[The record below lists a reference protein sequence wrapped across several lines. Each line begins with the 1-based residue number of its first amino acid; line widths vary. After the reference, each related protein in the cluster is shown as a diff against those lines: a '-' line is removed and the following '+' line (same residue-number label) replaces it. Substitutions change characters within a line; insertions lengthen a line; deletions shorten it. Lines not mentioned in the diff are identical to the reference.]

1 MMYLGIFL
9 LIFLLLALIRVPI
22 PFAMGIGA
30 ILTLIL
36 AGGSTVAIAQSMFRS
51 INIFT
56 FLAIPAF
63 IFAGDLMSASGISS
77 AIMRFANAI
86 FGRIRGAA
94 GAVTIVTC
102 MLFGAITGSSL
113 ATITGIGGM
122 MLPELEK
129 AGYAKKYATAL
140 ISACGFLGILIPP
153 SIPGIL
159 YSMMAG
165 ENLMKVWLCTVTPG
179 IAIGAC
185 YIFINYMK
193 YGRTTAKIQEPFQF
207 NQYIFNIGR
216 ETMNSLSA
224 LLMPVII
231 FYGIYG
237 GIFTPTEAGAVAV
250 AYGLIVGWV
259 IKPLVTKVRKKEIYR
274 PEKKLSPLL
283 SDGAVSSSTIAM
295 LNVFATVAGTMITY
309 TRIPA
314 MLTQAM
320 LSITDSKI
328 IFLLIL
334 NVLLIIVGMF
344 METNSSILLLG
355 PILIPVAT
363 SFGVDPIHFA
373 GIMLLN
379 LEIGM
384 ITPPFAANLF
394 VGCRVGKM
402 NMNEVLPSMIPF
414 YIASFGVLM
423 VTTYCPAIATW
434 LPNLI
439 G

>member
-1 MMYLGIFL
+1 MSYFWIFL
-9 LIFLLLALIRVPI
+9 VVFLVLALLRVPI
-22 PFAMGIGA
+22 PFAMGISS
-30 ILTLIL
+30 ILVYLQT
-36 AGGSTVAIAQSMFRS
+36 GGTSVAISMKVFGAL
-51 INIFT
+51 NVFT

-63 IFAGDLMSASGISS
+63 IFAGDLMAASGISN
-77 AIMRFANAI
+77 AIMRFANSI
-86 FGRIRGAA
+86 IGRLRGAA

-129 AGYAKKYATAL
+129 AGYDRKYATGL

-159 YSMMAG
+159 YAMMAG

-179 IAIGAC
+179 ILLGVAYIAIN
-185 YIFINYMK
+185 FFT
-193 YGRTTAKIQEPFQF
+193 YGRKEPKAKIAHGPFK
-207 NQYIFNIGR
+207 IGPYLKGIVT
-216 ETMNSLSA
+216 ETWHSVSA

-231 FYGIYG
+231 FVGIYG

-250 AYGLIVGWV
+250 AYGLLIGWV
-259 IKPLVTKVRKKEIYR
+259 INPIFLKKKPEVGIVK
-274 PEKKLSPLL
+274 LL
-283 SDGAVSSSTIAM
+283 SDGAVTSSTIAM
-295 LNVFATVAGTMITY
+295 LNTFATVAGVMITY

-314 MLTQAM
+314 ILTEAM
-320 LSITDSKI
+320 FSITHSKTV
-328 IFLLIL
+328 FLLIL
-334 NVLLIIVGMF
+334 NLMLIVVGMF

-355 PILIPVAT
+355 PILIPIAT

-394 VGCRVGKM
+394 VGCRVGKL
-402 NMNEVLPSMIPF
+402 NMEDVLPKMIPF
-414 YIASFGVLM
+414 FVACLIVLIITTYVPA
-423 VTTYCPAIATW
+423 VTTF
-434 LPNLI
+434 LPNLVS
-439 G
+439 

>member
-1 MMYLGIFL
+1 MIYLGLFL
-9 LIFLLLALIRVPI
+9 LIFLILALIRVPI
-22 PFAMGIGA
+22 PFSMGIAA
-30 ILTLIL
+30 IIMLIY
-36 AGGSTVAIAQSMFRS
+36 AGGNTITIAQSTFRAL
-51 INIFT
+51 NIFT

-63 IFAGDLMSASGISS
+63 IFAGDLMAASGISS

-122 MLPELEK
+122 MIPELDK
-129 AGYAKKYATAL
+129 AGYDRRYSTAL

-159 YSMMAG
+159 YAMMAG
-165 ENLMKVWLCTVTPG
+165 QNLMKVWLCTVTPG
-179 IAIGAC
+179 IMLGIA
-185 YIFINYMK
+185 YIFINYMT
-193 YGRTTAKIQEPFQF
+193 YGRKQEKSKESLKIDTYFINIAK
-207 NQYIFNIGR
+207 
-216 ETMNSLSA
+216 ETWRSTSA

-237 GIFTPTEAGAVAV
+237 GVFTPTEAGAVAV
-250 AYGLIVGWV
+250 AYGLIIGW
-259 IKPLVTKVRKKEIYR
+259 IILPIFGKRR
-274 PEKKLSPLL
+274 PEKLIVPLIK
-283 SDGAVSSSTIAM
+283 DAAVTSATIAM
-295 LNVFATVAGTMITY
+295 LNVFATVAGAMITY
-309 TRIPA
+309 TRIPMMLTNA
-314 MLTQAM
+314 MLA
-320 LSITDSKI
+320 ITDNKLV
-328 IFLLIL
+328 FLLIL
-334 NVLLIIVGMF
+334 NLLLIIVGMF
-344 METNSSILLLG
+344 LETNSSILLLG

-394 VGCRVGKM
+394 VGCKVGKLKI
-402 NMNEVLPSMIPF
+402 NEVLPKMWPF
-414 YIASFGVLM
+414 YVAAAVVLLI
-423 VTTYCPAIATW
+423 TTYVPAVVTY
-434 LPNLI
+434 LPNLV
-439 G
+439 

>member
-1 MMYLGIFL
+1 MSNFWIFLGIFL
-9 LIFLLLALIRVPI
+9 VLALLRVPI
-22 PFAMGIGA
+22 PFAMGIGS
-30 ILTLIL
+30 IIVYLQ
-36 AGGSTVAIAQSMFRS
+36 AGGTAIAISMKVFGAL
-51 INIFT
+51 NVFT

-63 IFAGDLMSASGISS
+63 IFAGDLMAASGISS
-77 AIMRFANAI
+77 AIMRFANAFI
-86 FGRIRGAA
+86 GRLRGAA

-129 AGYAKKYATAL
+129 AGYDRRYATGL

-159 YSMMAG
+159 YAMMAG

-179 IAIGAC
+179 ILLGILYIAIN
-185 YIFINYMK
+185 FFT
-193 YGRTTAKIQEPFQF
+193 YGRKEPKAKIAHGPFQ
-207 NQYIFNIGR
+207 IGPYLKGIVT
-216 ETMNSLSA
+216 ETWHSLTA

-250 AYGLIVGWV
+250 AYGLLIGWV
-259 IKPLVTKVRKKEIYR
+259 VNPIFLKKKPEVGIVK
-274 PEKKLSPLL
+274 LL
-283 SDGAVSSSTIAM
+283 SDGAVTSSTIAM
-295 LNVFATVAGTMITY
+295 LNTFATVAGVMITY

-314 MLTQAM
+314 ILTEAM
-320 LSITDSKI
+320 FSITHSKVV
-328 IFLLIL
+328 FLLIL
-334 NVLLIIVGMF
+334 NLMLIIVGMF

-355 PILIPVAT
+355 PILIPIAT

-394 VGCRVGKM
+394 VGCRVGKL
-402 NMNEVLPSMIPF
+402 NMEDVLPKMIPF
-414 YIASFGVLM
+414 FVACLVVLII
-423 VTTYCPAIATW
+423 TTYVPAVATF
-434 LPNLI
+434 LPNLVS
-439 G
+439 

>member
-1 MMYLGIFL
+1 MSYFFIFL
-9 LIFLLLALIRVPI
+9 LIFLGLAFLRVPI
-22 PFAMGIGA
+22 PFSMGISS
-30 ILTLIL
+30 IIVYLS
-36 AGGSTVAIAQSMFRS
+36 AGGNQIGIPMKIFAALNV
-51 INIFT
+51 FT

-63 IFAGDLMSASGISS
+63 IFAGDLMAASGIST
-77 AIMRFANAI
+77 AIMRFSNSI
-86 FGRIRGAA
+86 IGRVRGAA

-129 AGYAKKYATAL
+129 AGYKKDYAVGL

-159 YSMMAG
+159 YAMMAG
-165 ENLMKVWLCTVTPG
+165 ENLMAVWLCTVGPG
-179 IAIGAC
+179 LLLGATYIAIN
-185 YIFINYMK
+185 YFI
-193 YGRTTAKIQEPFQF
+193 YGKKEEKAKVTQGPFKLGPYF
-207 NQYIFNIGR
+207 KGIGV
-216 ETMNSLSA
+216 ETSRSLTA

-250 AYGLIVGWV
+250 AYGLVIGWIVNPLLK
-259 IKPLVTKVRKKEIYR
+259 KPW
-274 PEKKLSPLL
+274 PEKKLIPLL
-283 SDGAVSSSTIAM
+283 ADGAVTSSTIAM
-295 LNVFATVAGTMITY
+295 LNVFAAVAGIMITY

-314 MLTQAM
+314 ILTEAM
-320 LSITDSKI
+320 FSITDSKI
-328 IFLLIL
+328 VFLLIL
-334 NVLLIIVGMF
+334 NLMLIIVGMF

-355 PILIPVAT
+355 PILIPIAT
-363 SFGVDPIHFA
+363 AFGVNPIHFA

-394 VGCRVGKM
+394 VGCRVGKL
-402 NMNEVLPSMIPF
+402 NMEDVVPKMVPF
-414 YIASFGVLM
+414 FIACFVVLM
-423 VTTYCPAIATW
+423 ITTYCEPIATF

-439 G
+439 Y

>member
-1 MMYLGIFL
+1 MSYFAIFL
-9 LIFLLLALIRVPI
+9 VIFLALALLRVPI
-22 PFAMGIGA
+22 PFAMGIGS
-30 ILTLIL
+30 IIVYLQ
-36 AGGSTVAIAQSMFRS
+36 AGGTAVAISMKVFGAL
-51 INIFT
+51 NVFT

-63 IFAGDLMSASGISS
+63 IFAGDLMAASGISS
-77 AIMRFANAI
+77 AIMRFANAFI
-86 FGRIRGAA
+86 GRLRGAA

-122 MLPELEK
+122 MLPELQK
-129 AGYAKKYATAL
+129 AGYDKRYATGL

-159 YSMMAG
+159 YAMMAG

-179 IAIGAC
+179 ILLGILYIG
-185 YIFINYMK
+185 INFFT
-193 YGRTTAKIQEPFQF
+193 YGRKEPKAKIAHGPFQ
-207 NQYIFNIGR
+207 IGPYLKGIVT
-216 ETMNSLSA
+216 ETWHSLTA

-250 AYGLIVGWV
+250 AYGLLIGWV
-259 IKPLVTKVRKKEIYR
+259 VNPIFLKKKPEVGIVK
-274 PEKKLSPLL
+274 LL
-283 SDGAVSSSTIAM
+283 SDGAVTSSTIAM
-295 LNVFATVAGTMITY
+295 LNTFATVAGVMITY

-314 MLTQAM
+314 ILTEAM
-320 LSITDSKI
+320 FSITHSKVV
-328 IFLLIL
+328 FLLIL
-334 NVLLIIVGMF
+334 NLMLIIVGMF

-355 PILIPVAT
+355 PILIPIAT

-394 VGCRVGKM
+394 VGCRVGKL
-402 NMNEVLPSMIPF
+402 NMEDVLPKMIPF
-414 YIASFGVLM
+414 FVACLVVLII
-423 VTTYCPAIATW
+423 TTYVPAVATF
-434 LPNLI
+434 LPNLVS
-439 G
+439 

>member
-1 MMYLGIFL
+1 MSNFWIFLGIFL
-9 LIFLLLALIRVPI
+9 VLALLRVPI
-22 PFAMGIGA
+22 PFAMGIGS
-30 ILTLIL
+30 IIVYLK
-36 AGGSTVAIAQSMFRS
+36 AGGTAVAISMKVFGAL
-51 INIFT
+51 NVFT

-63 IFAGDLMSASGISS
+63 IFAGDLMAASGISS
-77 AIMRFANAI
+77 AIMRFANAFI
-86 FGRIRGAA
+86 GRLRGAA

-129 AGYAKKYATAL
+129 AGYDKRYATGL

-159 YSMMAG
+159 YAMMAG

-179 IAIGAC
+179 ILLGGL
-185 YIFINYMK
+185 YIVINFFT
-193 YGRTTAKIQEPFQF
+193 YGRKEQKAKIAHGPFQ
-207 NQYIFNIGR
+207 IGPYLKGIVT
-216 ETMNSLSA
+216 ETWHSLSA

-250 AYGLIVGWV
+250 AYGLLIGWIINPIFLKKKPEVGIV
-259 IKPLVTKVRKKEIYR
+259 K
-274 PEKKLSPLL
+274 LL
-283 SDGAVSSSTIAM
+283 SDGAVTSSTIAM
-295 LNVFATVAGTMITY
+295 LNTFATVAGVMITY

-314 MLTQAM
+314 ILTEAM
-320 LSITDSKI
+320 FSITHSKVV
-328 IFLLIL
+328 FLLIL
-334 NVLLIIVGMF
+334 NLMLIIVGMF

-355 PILIPVAT
+355 PILIPIAK

-394 VGCRVGKM
+394 VGCRVGKL
-402 NMNEVLPSMIPF
+402 NMEDVLPKMIPF
-414 YIASFGVLM
+414 FVACLVVLAI
-423 VTTYCPAIATW
+423 TTYVPAVATF
-434 LPNLI
+434 LPNLVS
-439 G
+439 

>member
-1 MMYLGIFL
+1 MIYLAMFL
-9 LIFLLLALIRVPI
+9 AIFLLLALIRVPI
-22 PFAMGIGA
+22 PFSMGIA
-30 ILTLIL
+30 SIITMMY
-36 AGGSTVAIAQSMFRS
+36 AGGNLVTVPQGTFRAL
-51 INIFT
+51 NIFT

-63 IFAGDLMSASGISS
+63 IFAGDLMAASGISS
-77 AIMRFANAI
+77 AIMRFSNSI
-86 FGRIRGAA
+86 LGRLRGAA

-122 MLPELEK
+122 MLPELDK
-129 AGYAKKYATAL
+129 AGYDRRYSTAL

-159 YSMMAG
+159 YAMMAG
-165 ENLMKVWLCTVTPG
+165 QNLMKVWLCTVTPG
-179 IAIGAC
+179 LMLGVS
-185 YIFINYMK
+185 YILINYLTYGLKQKKNPEPLKLDK
-193 YGRTTAKIQEPFQF
+193 YVVNIAK
-207 NQYIFNIGR
+207 
-216 ETMNSLSA
+216 ETWHSMSA
-224 LLMPVII
+224 LMMPVII

-250 AYGLIVGWV
+250 AYGLIVGWMV
-259 IKPLVTKVRKKEIYR
+259 RPLMGKGRPDKDIILLIKDAAIT
-274 PEKKLSPLL
+274 S
-283 SDGAVSSSTIAM
+283 ATIAM

-309 TRIPA
+309 TRIPL

-320 LSITDSKI
+320 LSITDNKLV
-328 IFLLIL
+328 FLLIL
-334 NVLLIIVGMF
+334 NVLLIIIGMF
-344 METNSSILLLG
+344 LETNSSILLLG

-394 VGCRVGKM
+394 VGCKVGKLKLDQ
-402 NMNEVLPSMIPF
+402 VLPKMWPF
-414 YIASFGVLM
+414 YVACAVVLLI
-423 VTTYCPAIATW
+423 TTYVPAVVTW
-434 LPNLI
+434 LPGLV
-439 G
+439 

>member
-1 MMYLGIFL
+1 MSYFAIFL
-9 LIFLLLALIRVPI
+9 VIFLVLALLRVPI
-22 PFAMGIGA
+22 PFAVGIGS
-30 ILTLIL
+30 IIVYLQ
-36 AGGSTVAIAQSMFRS
+36 AGGTAVAFSMKVFGVL
-51 INIFT
+51 NVFT

-63 IFAGDLMSASGISS
+63 IFAGDLMAASGISS
-77 AIMRFANAI
+77 AIMRFANAFI
-86 FGRIRGAA
+86 GRLRGAA

-129 AGYAKKYATAL
+129 AGYDRRYATGL

-159 YSMMAG
+159 YAMMAG

-179 IAIGAC
+179 IILGILYIG
-185 YIFINYMK
+185 INFFT
-193 YGRTTAKIQEPFQF
+193 YGRKEPKAKIAHGPFQ
-207 NQYIFNIGR
+207 IGPYLKGIVT
-216 ETMNSLSA
+216 ETWHSLTA

-250 AYGLIVGWV
+250 AYGLLIGWV
-259 IKPLVTKVRKKEIYR
+259 VNPIFLKKKPEVGIVK
-274 PEKKLSPLL
+274 LL
-283 SDGAVSSSTIAM
+283 SDGAVTSSTIAM
-295 LNVFATVAGTMITY
+295 LNTFATVAGVMITY

-314 MLTQAM
+314 ILTEAM
-320 LSITDSKI
+320 FSITHSKVV
-328 IFLLIL
+328 FLLIL
-334 NVLLIIVGMF
+334 NLMLIIVGMF

-355 PILIPVAT
+355 PILIPIAT

-394 VGCRVGKM
+394 VGCRVGKL
-402 NMNEVLPSMIPF
+402 NMEDVLPKMIPF
-414 YIASFGVLM
+414 FVACLVVLII
-423 VTTYCPAIATW
+423 TTYVPAVATF
-434 LPNLI
+434 LPNLVS
-439 G
+439 

>member
-1 MMYLGIFL
+1 MSIFL
-9 LIFLLLALIRVPI
+9 WFIVIFLVLAFLRVPV
-22 PFAMGIGA
+22 PFAMGISSI
-30 ILTLIL
+30 ILYLS
-36 AGGSTVAIAQSMFRS
+36 AGGTSAAISMKVFGAL
-51 INIFT
+51 NVFT

-63 IFAGDLMSASGISS
+63 IFAGDLMAASGISA
-77 AIMRFANAI
+77 AIMRFANSFI
-86 FGRIRGAA
+86 GRLRGSA

-113 ATITGIGGM
+113 ATITAIGGM

-129 AGYAKKYATAL
+129 AGYDRRYATGL

-159 YSMMAG
+159 YAMMAG
-165 ENLMKVWLCTVTPG
+165 ENLMAVWLCTVGPG
-179 IAIGAC
+179 IMLGIL
-185 YIFINYMK
+185 YIFVNYLE
-193 YGRTTAKIQEPFQF
+193 YGRKEEKAKVTMGPFKF
-207 NQYIFNIGR
+207 GAYIKNIGLQ
-216 ETMNSLSA
+216 TWHSLSA

-250 AYGLIVGWV
+250 AYGLLIGWV
-259 IKPLVTKVRKKEIYR
+259 VNPLFLKKKPEVNMV
-274 PEKKLSPLL
+274 KLLTNSAID
-283 SDGAVSSSTIAM
+283 SATIAM
-295 LNVFATVAGTMITY
+295 LNTFASVAGVMVTY

-314 MLTQAM
+314 ILTEAM
-320 LSITDSKI
+320 FAITHSQT
-328 IFLLIL
+328 IFLIIL
-334 NVLLIIVGMF
+334 NIMLIIVGMF

-355 PILIPVAT
+355 PILIPIAT

-402 NMNEVLPSMIPF
+402 NIEDVLPKMVPLFICCLV
-414 YIASFGVLM
+414 VLII
-423 VTTYCPAIATW
+423 TTYVPGVVTW
-434 LPNLI
+434 LPSLVQ
-439 G
+439 

>member
-1 MMYLGIFL
+1 MIYLGIFL
-9 LIFLLLALIRVPI
+9 LVFLGLALIRVPI
-22 PFAMGIGA
+22 PFAMGIGSVVTM
-30 ILTLIL
+30 LY
-36 AGGSTVAIAQSMFRS
+36 AGVNLDSVPMAVSNS
-51 INIFT
+51 LNVFT
-56 FLAIPAF
+56 WLAIPAF
-63 IFAGDLMSASGISS
+63 IFAGDLMAATGISS
-77 AIMRFANAI
+77 AIMNFAKSFI
-86 FGRIRGAA
+86 GRLRGAA
-94 GAVTIVTC
+94 GAVTVVTC

-122 MLPELEK
+122 MLPELDKE
-129 AGYAKKYATAL
+129 GYDHKYGTAL

-159 YSMMAG
+159 YAMMSG
-165 ENLMKVWLCTVTPG
+165 QNLMKVWLCTVGPG
-179 IAIGAC
+179 IMLGLA
-185 YIFINYMK
+185 YILINYFK
-193 YGRTTAKIQEPFQF
+193 YGRKQEKVKEPFRVGSYF
-207 NQYIFNIGR
+207 AGIGKA
-216 ETMNSLSA
+216 TWSSLLA

-237 GIFTPTEAGAVAV
+237 GIFTATEAGAVAV
-250 AYGLIVGWV
+250 AYGLIVGW
-259 IKPLVTKVRKKEIYR
+259 IILPIFKKKW
-274 PEKKLSPLL
+274 PEKKFRTLVLEAGVTS
-283 SDGAVSSSTIAM
+283 ATIAM
-295 LNVFATVAGTMITY
+295 LNVFAAVAGKMITF

-314 MLTQAM
+314 MLTDAM
-320 LSITDSKI
+320 LSLTDSKI

-334 NVLLIIVGMF
+334 NILLIIVGMF

-394 VGCRVGKM
+394 VGCRVGKVSM
-402 NMNEVLPSMIPF
+402 DQVLPFMVPF
-414 YIASFGVLM
+414 FIACVIVLLI
-423 VTTYCPAIATW
+423 TTYVPQVALF

-439 G
+439 

>member
-1 MMYLGIFL
+1 MYLGIFL
-9 LIFLLLALIRVPI
+9 LIFLGLALIRVPI
-22 PFAMGIGA
+22 PFAMGIGS
-30 ILTLIL
+30 ILTLIM
-36 AGGSTVAIAQSMFRS
+36 AGGTTVAVAQSMFRAL
-51 INIFT
+51 NVFT

-77 AIMRFANAI
+77 AIMRFANSI

-129 AGYAKKYATAL
+129 AGYDKKYATGL

-165 ENLMKVWLCTVTPG
+165 QNLMQVWLCTVTPG
-179 IAIGAC
+179 IALGIA
-185 YIFINYMK
+185 YIFINYLK
-193 YGRTTAKIQEPFQF
+193 YGRTTAKTTEPFKLGG
-207 NQYIFNIGR
+207 YITNIGR
-216 ETMNSLSA
+216 ETWHSLSA

-237 GIFTPTEAGAVAV
+237 GVFTPTEAGAVAV
-250 AYGLIVGWV
+250 AYGLIVGWIV
-259 IKPLVTKVRKKEIYR
+259 KPLFTKLKGKEIYR
-274 PEKKLSPLL
+274 PDKKLIPLL
-283 SDGAVSSSTIAM
+283 TDGAVSSSSIAM

-314 MLTQAM
+314 MLTQTM
-320 LSITDSKI
+320 LGITDSKFV
-328 IFLLIL
+328 FLLIL
-334 NVLLIIVGMF
+334 NVLLLIVGMF

-394 VGCRVGKM
+394 VGCRVGKL
-402 NMNEVLPSMIPF
+402 NMNDVLPKMVPF
-414 YIASFGVLM
+414 YIACLIVLL
-423 VTTYCPAIATW
+423 VTTYCEPIATW
-434 LPNLI
+434 LPYMV
-439 G
+439 

>member
-1 MMYLGIFL
+1 MVYFILFLVIFL
-9 LIFLLLALIRVPI
+9 GLAFLKVPI
-22 PFAMGIGA
+22 PFSMGISA
-30 ILTLIL
+30 ILIYMY
-36 AGGSTVAIAQSMFRS
+36 AGGTSAAISMGAFRAL
-51 INIFT
+51 NVFT

-63 IFAGDLMSASGISS
+63 IFAGDLMAASGISA
-77 AIMRFANAI
+77 AIMRFANSI
-86 FGRIRGAA
+86 IGRLRGAV

-122 MLPELEK
+122 MLPEMMK
-129 AGYAKKYATAL
+129 AGYSREYSTGL

-159 YSMMAG
+159 YAMMAG

-179 IAIGAC
+179 VMLGIA
-185 YIFINYMK
+185 YIIINYFV
-193 YGRTTAKIQEPFQF
+193 YGRKEEKARVTQGAFKAGPYFK
-207 NQYIFNIGR
+207 NIGVQ
-216 ETMNSLSA
+216 TWKSMSA

-250 AYGLIVGWV
+250 AYGLLVGWV
-259 IKPLVTKVRKKEIYR
+259 INPLFLKKKPEVNLVKI
-274 PEKKLSPLL
+274 LSE
-283 SDGAVSSSTIAM
+283 GAISSASIAM
-295 LNVFATVAGTMITY
+295 LMTFATIAGIMITQ

-314 MLTQAM
+314 ILTEAM
-320 LSITDSKI
+320 FSVTHSKVV
-328 IFLLIL
+328 FLLIL
-334 NVLLIIVGMF
+334 NLLLIIVGMF

-355 PILIPVAT
+355 PILIPIAT
-363 SFGVDPIHFA
+363 SFGVDSIHFA

-394 VGCRVGKM
+394 VGCRVGNVTIDK
-402 NMNEVLPSMIPF
+402 VLPSMIPF
-414 YIASFGVLM
+414 FVACLIVLLL
-423 VTTYCPAIATW
+423 TTYIPGLVTW
-434 LPNLI
+434 LPNLV

>member
-1 MMYLGIFL
+1 MSNFWIFLGIFL
-9 LIFLLLALIRVPI
+9 VLALLRVPI
-22 PFAMGIGA
+22 PFAMGIGS
-30 ILTLIL
+30 IIVYLQ
-36 AGGSTVAIAQSMFRS
+36 AGGTAVAISMKVFGAL
-51 INIFT
+51 NVFT

-63 IFAGDLMSASGISS
+63 IFAGDLMAASGISS
-77 AIMRFANAI
+77 AIMRFANAFI
-86 FGRIRGAA
+86 GRLRGAA

-122 MLPELEK
+122 MLPELQK
-129 AGYAKKYATAL
+129 AGYDKRYATGL

-159 YSMMAG
+159 YAMMAG

-179 IAIGAC
+179 ILLGILYIG
-185 YIFINYMK
+185 INFFT
-193 YGRTTAKIQEPFQF
+193 YGRKEPKAKIAHGPFQ
-207 NQYIFNIGR
+207 IGPYLKGIVT
-216 ETMNSLSA
+216 ETWHSLSA

-250 AYGLIVGWV
+250 AYGLLIGWFVNPIFLKKKPEVGIV
-259 IKPLVTKVRKKEIYR
+259 K
-274 PEKKLSPLL
+274 LL
-283 SDGAVSSSTIAM
+283 SDGAVTSSTIAM
-295 LNVFATVAGTMITY
+295 LNTFATVAGVMITY

-314 MLTQAM
+314 ILTEAM
-320 LSITDSKI
+320 FSITHSKVV
-328 IFLLIL
+328 FLLIL
-334 NVLLIIVGMF
+334 NLMLIIVGMF

-355 PILIPVAT
+355 PILIPIAT

-394 VGCRVGKM
+394 VGCRVGKL
-402 NMNEVLPSMIPF
+402 NMEDVLPKMIPF
-414 YIASFGVLM
+414 FVACLVVLII
-423 VTTYCPAIATW
+423 TTYVPAVATF
-434 LPNLI
+434 LPNLVS
-439 G
+439 